1 LGIKGLSPKRLGELV
16 PDLKTRKV
24 ELKEIKE
31 LEYEGDNWRIIKV
44 LNNIKTG
51 TSNGGVFGDEL
62 YNINKKIINL
72 KEPFITEGARKNVE
86 DLVNLKLDPTGRDYK
101 NVIRMMIDDGIVN
114 IIPASYE
121 DQSEFL
127 IPFITLKN
135 NEKKN
140 GKSKE

>member
-1 LGIKGLSPKRLGELV
+1 
-16 PDLKTRKV
+16 
-24 ELKEIKE
+24 
-31 LEYEGDNWRIIKV
+31 
-44 LNNIKTG
+44 
-51 TSNGGVFGDEL
+51 VFGDEL